1 MCISMSYDVTA
12 TASNTSVDLLY
23 PSLTAF
29 VIATLS
35 AQVDNGYTQLSTQHP
50 TCVYKKKLDSAYN
63 NYTCLFCLCVCVCMC
78 V

>member
-12 TASNTSVDLLY
+12 TASNISVDLLY

-50 TCVYKKKLDSAYN
+50 IMCIRN
-63 NYTCLFCLCVCVCMC
+63 NSH
-78 V
+78 